1 MEVAALPA
9 VLPLADFPSDLTA
22 CWLDLPA
29 FFAVW
34 AEPAASAYFSLY
46 SSRMLSIS
54 NGIVRIQTGSAS
66 SGKSS

>member
-1 MEVAALPA
+1 MLTLEAELEPSVEVAALPA

-34 AEPAASAYFSLY
+34 AES
-46 SSRMLSIS
+46 
-54 NGIVRIQTGSAS
+54 
-66 SGKSS
+66 